1 MLARGASIVLNCS
14 INTRIGM
21 PNSAIY
27 AASKAAL
34 ISMARTLSAELL
46 PQGARVNVASPGPV
60 ATPLYGKLGFDA
72 DTLQQ
77 VAAQIQ
83 GQVPLGRIG
92 TPQEIASTVLHLA
105 APESAFIV
113 GSEIVV
119 DGGMSQL

>member
-1 MLARGASIVLNCS
+1 MLARGASIVLNGF

-27 AASKAAL
+27 AASKAA
-34 ISMARTLSAELL
+34 MARTLSAELL

-60 ATPLYGKLGFDA
+60 ATPLYGKLGSDA

-83 GQVPLGRIG
+83 GQVPLDRFG

-105 APESAFIV
+105 APELAFIV